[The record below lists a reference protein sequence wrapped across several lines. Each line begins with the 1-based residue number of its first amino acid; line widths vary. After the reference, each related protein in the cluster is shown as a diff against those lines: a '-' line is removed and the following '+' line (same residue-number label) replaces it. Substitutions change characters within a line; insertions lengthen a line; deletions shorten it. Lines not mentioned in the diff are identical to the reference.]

1 MAETISIQEFSRLD
15 LRVGRV
21 LDVRDHPNA
30 SKLYLVDVDCGPEIG
45 RRQTV
50 AGLKPYMPPEA
61 LQDQLVVVVV
71 NLEPATLRGERSE
84 GMLLAAQDGD
94 NVVCLTVASPLA
106 PGSKVL

>member
-1 MAETISIQEFSRLD
+1 MAETVSIQEFSKLD

-30 SKLYLVDVDCGPEIG
+30 SKLYLIDVDLGPELG
-45 RRQTV
+45 QRQTV

-61 LQDQLVVVVV
+61 LKDQLVIVVV
-71 NLEPATLRGERSE
+71 NLEPATLRGEQSE
-84 GMLLAAQDGD
+84 GMLLAAQEGD
-94 NVVCLTVASPLA
+94 NIVCLTVASPVA

>member
-1 MAETISIQEFSRLD
+1 MSETISIQEFSRLD

-45 RRQTV
+45 QRQTV

-61 LQDQLVVVVV
+61 LKDQLVIVVV